1 MKMAGSKEPL
11 NQACESPE
19 VLIPMQS
26 WYLNLK
32 KSKTTSMSSDV
43 VVESEEIRVCPELIG
58 GK

>member
-26 WYLNLK
+26 WYL
-32 KSKTTSMSSDV
+32 KSKTTSMSSNV
-43 VVESEEIRVCPELIG
+43 VD
-58 GK
+58 